1 MSCIMICK
9 CITMVLFAS
18 SSSYSSPSRS
28 PSSSSTFF
36 SYSSSSSSSTSFSSS
51 SSSTSFSSFSASSSS
66 SSSSPFHSCQP
77 VLCPQ
82 YGTSTEPHAKY
93 HHTTS
98 PINRCNR
105 ILHSQ
110 ILKVFLAAFLCPFWN
125 VTLKRRINLRICGA
139 IFA

>member
-66 SSSSPFHSCQP
+66 SSSPLHSCQP